1 MYWEEH
7 FEWFEDN
14 YLPLEVSEIDEELL
28 RLFVSLFIKDVKE
41 AAKNHQNYSETDFNS
56 VEAAKNVYNCI
67 IFYHQYDVYV
77 PLMDKDYF
85 DTEQELRECVEG
97 YNLTEEDKELLLLPT
112 YSDVYKLIYSDLKVD
127 GTKVSIRINY
137 E

>member
-7 FEWFEDN
+7 FEWFEEN
-14 YLPLEVSEIDEELL
+14 YLPLEVSEIDEEFL
-28 RLFVSLFIKDVKE
+28 RLFVTLFIQDVKQ

-56 VEAAKNVYNCI
+56 IEAAKNVYNCL

-77 PLMDKDYF
+77 PLMNKDYY
-85 DTEQELRECVEG
+85 DTEQESRGYAEG
-97 YNLTEEDKELLLLPT
+97 FSLTEDDKELLLLPT
-112 YSDVYKLIYSDLKVD
+112 YSNIYKLIYSDLKVD
-127 GTKVSIRINY
+127 GTKVSIKISY

>member
-14 YLPLEVSEIDEELL
+14 YLPLEVSEIDEKLL
-28 RLFVSLFIKDVKE
+28 RLFVSLFIKDVKQ
-41 AAKNHQNYSETDFNS
+41 AAKNHLNYSETDFNS
-56 VEAAKNVYNCI
+56 IEAAKNVYNCI

-127 GTKVSIRINY
+127 DTKVSIRINY